1 MNCCRPYFEKHRDG
15 AFLLVVCFFGPAVI
29 PSGAGASN
37 SCLLWGHYVRGIAE
51 TRVWLGPQKINV
63 LR

>member
-1 MNCCRPYFEKHRDG
+1 MNYCRPYFEKYRNG
-15 AFLLVVCFFGPAVI
+15 AFLLVVYFFGRDLI

-37 SCLLWGHYVRGIAE
+37 NCLLWGHYVRGTAE